1 MVTVESLSEN
11 KKRYDVVFR
20 TAGGSPSAFRV
31 SEDLVVEYRLVP
43 GKILE
48 DFAFSAFQ
56 RAAEADVWEQ
66 KAIAYVL
73 RYPQTEEGMRKYLSD
88 RKVPKEAFGRILS
101 RLKGLGLL
109 DDREYARRYAEDHS
123 LLRHEGKTKIA
134 FDLRNRGIPP
144 SLVSEVVS
152 AIPASREKAAMNLL
166 FDKKLPSLKDVPVR
180 KAMANLQNHL
190 IAKGFDPEAV
200 RSFLESRAGVIAGR
214 TDEGAL
220 LDRDYAEAKKKAEKR
235 GLTGRELRESVLQ
248 TLARKGYSYPAVRNR
263 ITQGGDSDE

>member
-1 MVTVESLSEN
+1 VVTVESLSES
-11 KKRYDVVFR
+11 KKRYDVVFQ
-20 TAGGSPSAFRV
+20 TAGGSKAAFRV

-73 RYPQTEEGMRKYLSD
+73 RYPQTEEGMRKHLAD
-88 RKVPKEAFGRILS
+88 RKVPKEAVARILR
-101 RLKGLGLL
+101 RLSSLKLL
-109 DDREYARRYAEDHS
+109 DDREYAVRYAEDHS

-134 FDLRNRGIPP
+134 FELRSRGISPA
-144 SLVSEVVS
+144 LVSEVVS
-152 AIPASREKAAMNLL
+152 QLPASREREAMNLL
-166 FDKKLPSLKDVPVR
+166 FDKKLPSLKDFSVR

-214 TDEGAL
+214 TDEEAL
-220 LDRDYAEAKKKAEKR
+220 LDRDYAEAVKKAEKR
-235 GLTGRELRESVLQ
+235 GLSGRELRESVLQ
-248 TLARKGYSYPAVRNR
+248 TLARKGYSYPVVKKR